1 MTNLATESA
10 LLFDPRLK
18 PIMITIIQMISPNSF
33 VCCLKLRLEKRYNFV
48 SVTVC
53 LIGQNQ
59 CFLKYFQMVRCYEKF
74 QKPLIFTS

>member
-10 LLFDPRLK
+10 LFFDPRL
-18 PIMITIIQMISPNSF
+18 ITIMQMISPNSF
-33 VCCLKLRLEKRYNFV
+33 VCCLELKLEKRYNFV

-59 CFLKYFQMVRCYEKF
+59 CFLKYFQMVQCYEKF
-74 QKPLIFTS
+74 QKIVDFYLLK